1 LFLPF
6 FFSPWFFFSPFFLLR
21 SSSYWMGVALCSFF
35 WYDLP
40 AYEVAAAH
48 KEHGPVYF
56 YTFAHRSPR
65 HGAGHGLELP
75 FLFGRLDREEPDR
88 EFYLKHLVG
97 RSLEYPSVWASF

>member
-1 LFLPF
+1 
-6 FFSPWFFFSPFFLLR
+6 
-21 SSSYWMGVALCSFF
+21 MGVALCSFF